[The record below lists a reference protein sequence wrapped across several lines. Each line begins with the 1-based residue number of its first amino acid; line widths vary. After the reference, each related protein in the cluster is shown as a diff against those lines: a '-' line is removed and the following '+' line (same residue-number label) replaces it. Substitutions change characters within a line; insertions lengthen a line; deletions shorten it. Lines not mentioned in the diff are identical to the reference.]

1 MTEKAMMKTSALGYA
16 SGLRRLYYSCPAVSQ
31 RERLMRVLS
40 TLIVVVVL
48 SKIVGTYSV
57 GNLFCEYLRVYL
69 GIRCKDASFT
79 HHTVPDD
86 HQFYRCGL
94 VLVHRI

>member
-57 GNLFCEYLRVYL
+57 GNLFCEYLRVCLRYVVRMQVFPTTPSPTITNFM
-69 GIRCKDASFT
+69 GVGSF
-79 HHTVPDD
+79 
-86 HQFYRCGL
+86 
-94 VLVHRI
+94 